1 MSNTQNPSPEAQTNQ
16 DTEELKELLTE
27 VGEQAALR
35 SAQKRKA
42 VEEVLL
48 QPDMLNLLEELVGDL
63 SQDTEKTGKSNSDSD
78 SK

>member
-42 VEEVLL
+42 VEETLL

>member
-1 MSNTQNPSPEAQTNQ
+1 MSNSQKPLPDAEMNQNSGEQ
-16 DTEELKELLTE
+16 LKELLTE

-63 SQDTEKTGKSNSDSD
+63 SQDTEKNPDTN
-78 SK
+78 